1 MRFGCRSV
9 FVVVLALTSLPFIH
23 AQSPDR
29 IESFV
34 YSIYAFDG
42 QGYNHTFSPESSDK
56 LYVIANETNA
66 LVPRYTLTYFWPITG
81 EQQIDLSVLDE
92 RPNGLI
98 EIELS
103 TGETV
108 TSEPTEFVYYRRND
122 NTTNRWTLATGKEA
136 RELVAEY
143 QQEMARYWQEYGEY
157 QQRTQRYEELMSELF
172 HEVARRRERGED
184 VDELVRAMQKAS
196 RPVAPARPGDF
207 RNPPSELREGYP
219 VNLPKGVHEM
229 RMRTEHGKIIEGST
243 RQIKAIS
250 PRRSGFVGYELI
262 PSDRWTRRQESD
274 QPGGVLYVS
283 EDSELYF
290 RFFEQSEYR
299 DDQYSR
305 LLRNDAEEIRATHR
319 WVRHGDIE
327 NPRLS
332 VQYRDGTSELL
343 EQRRYAVRQNPGR
356 SLGYS
361 IVPADESQETDDE
374 HNIAGSIHGA
384 RLTIPPGTANME
396 LQVISRDGQHLP
408 GSYRQVRILTQS
420 DRLIGLWV
428 LVFTPL
434 VVFFVVFRVRAARL
448 RAISDKNGR

>member
-66 LVPRYTLTYFWPITG
+66 LIPRYTLTYYWPITG

-92 RPNGLI
+92 TPNGI
-98 EIELS
+98 VEIELS

-108 TSEPTEFVYYRRND
+108 TSEPTDFIYYRRND

-143 QQEMARYWQEYGEY
+143 QQELALYWQEYGEY
-157 QQRTQRYEELMSELF
+157 QRRTQRYEELMSELF

-184 VDELVRAMQKAS
+184 VDELVRAMQTAS

-229 RMRTEHGKIIEGST
+229 RMRTDDGKIIEGST
-243 RQIKAIS
+243 RQINVIS
-250 PRRSGFVGYELI
+250 PRRSGFLGYELI

-283 EDSELYF
+283 ADSELYF
-290 RFFEQSEYR
+290 RFFEQNEYR

-327 NPRLS
+327 NARLS
-332 VQYRDGTSELL
+332 VQYRDGTSELVEL
-343 EQRRYAVRQNPGR
+343 QRYAVRQNPGR

-361 IVPADESQETDDE
+361 IVPADEAQQTDHE
-374 HNIAGSIHGA
+374 QNVAGSIHGA
-384 RLTIPPGTANME
+384 PLAIPPGTPHVE
-396 LQVISRDGQHLP
+396 LRVIAPDGEQLP
-408 GSYRQVRILTQS
+408 GSYRQVRVVDPANRLGVLWLLVLTP
-420 DRLIGLWV
+420 I
-428 LVFTPL
+428 
-434 VVFFVVFRVRAARL
+434 VVFFAVSRL
-448 RAISDKNGR
+448 RAVRLREKVPR